1 MTVSRRRTGTG
12 RRHQSNQD
20 WSRQPSPSGIHDPAA
35 LTRPSH
41 SESGSKREH
50 TKAVNRTAILDA
62 ALAVFGELGYG
73 AATVRDIVRR
83 TDLATGTFYNYFP
96 DKESVLRALLEDAA
110 TEVRQRVRA
119 ARRASADLEAFVESG
134 FRAYF
139 EFLASDPLMFDL
151 LRRNAGTI
159 RAMYDEPA
167 IGAGT
172 VELAEDLRAGIA
184 AGLIPELDVD
194 YMAGAMVGAAF
205 EIAVMMLDRE
215 PADVD
220 GAVAFISR
228 LFLGG
233 TQQFG

>member
-1 MTVSRRRTGTG
+1 MNAGGATTDVGPG
-12 RRHQSNQD
+12 E
-20 WSRQPSPSGIHDPAA
+20 PPSG
-35 LTRPSH
+35 
-41 SESGSKREH
+41 KREQ
-50 TKAVNRTAILDA
+50 TKAANRQAILDA
-62 ALAVFGELGYG
+62 AMHVFGDLGYG

-110 TEVRQRVRA
+110 TEARVLVRA
-119 ARRASADLEAFVESG
+119 ARRSSEDLESFVESG

-139 EFLASDPLMFDL
+139 EYLASDPLLFEM

-159 RAMYDEPA
+159 RALYDEPA

-184 AGLIPELDVD
+184 AGLVPDLDAE
-194 YMAGAMVGAAF
+194 YMARAMVGAAF
-205 EIAVMMLDRE
+205 EIAVLMLDRE
-215 PADVD
+215 PVDVD
-220 GAVAFISR
+220 GAVAFISG

-233 TQQFG
+233 MQQFR

>member
-1 MTVSRRRTGTG
+1 MSSTLP
-12 RRHQSNQD
+12 
-20 WSRQPSPSGIHDPAA
+20 PSAATEGPAA
-35 LTRPSH
+35 ETR
-41 SESGSKREH
+41 SKREQ
-50 TKAVNRTAILDA
+50 TKAANRAAILDA
-62 ALAVFGELGYG
+62 ALQIFAELGYG

-96 DKESVLRALLEDAA
+96 DKESVLRALIEDAA
-110 TEVRQRVRA
+110 RQARVLVRA
-119 ARRASADLEAFVESG
+119 ARQSSTDLESFVESG

-139 EFLASDPLMFDL
+139 EFLASDPLLFEL

-159 RAMYDEPA
+159 RALYDEPA

-184 AGLIPELDVD
+184 AGLVPELDAE

-205 EIAVMMLDRE
+205 EIAVLMLERE

-220 GAVAFISR
+220 GAVSFISS
-228 LFLGG
+228 LILGG
-233 TQQFG
+233 MERLR

>member
-1 MTVSRRRTGTG
+1 MSSTLP
-12 RRHQSNQD
+12 QSAATE
-20 WSRQPSPSGIHDPAA
+20 GPAA
-35 LTRPSH
+35 ETR
-41 SESGSKREH
+41 SKREQ
-50 TKAVNRTAILDA
+50 TKAANRAAILDA
-62 ALAVFGELGYG
+62 ALQIFAELGYG

-96 DKESVLRALLEDAA
+96 DKESVLRALIEDAA
-110 TEVRQRVRA
+110 RQARVLVRA
-119 ARRASADLEAFVESG
+119 ARRSSTDLESFVESG

-139 EFLASDPLMFDL
+139 EFLASDPLLFEL

-159 RAMYDEPA
+159 RALYDEPA

-184 AGLIPELDVD
+184 ARLVPELDAE

-205 EIAVMMLDRE
+205 EIAVLMLERE

-220 GAVAFISR
+220 GAVSFISS
-228 LFLGG
+228 LILGG
-233 TQQFG
+233 MERLR